1 MTRFLPEQVEALR
14 ELQPV
19 SCDLGVATV
28 LIGAAACR
36 LNAYEQDA
44 DRRFSD
50 RVFDA
55 GVNYTESGAWLLG
68 RDLARLCTDEGER
81 DAVRRFVALA
91 APTDESTVSLGD
103 TLFNDPQMAMARRFA
118 VQAAAFA
125 RGWADA

>member
-14 ELQPV
+14 ELQAV
-19 SCDLGVATV
+19 SRDLGVATV

-36 LNAYEQDA
+36 LNAYEEDA

-68 RDLARLCTDEGER
+68 SDLARLFTAEGER
-81 DAVRRFVALA
+81 D
-91 APTDESTVSLGD
+91 TV
-103 TLFNDPQMAMARRFA
+103 RRFA

-125 RGWADA
+125 RGRADA